1 MQSHESRVTS
11 HESRVDTFFK
21 VEEENGEACDDIYRL
36 EDRRCS
42 RENVCDLRLGFV
54 DVHLCDKEWLAHQV
68 ILDQE
73 KLGLAVLGDSGKN
86 VDIVLDYEGPPVL
99 AATSAVARKMR
110 QSNETKKERNQA

>member
-1 MQSHESRVTS
+1 LE
-11 HESRVDTFFK
+11 
-21 VEEENGEACDDIYRL
+21 VEAENGEACEDIYRL

-54 DVHLCDKEWLAHQV
+54 DVHLCDKEWLPHQV
-68 ILDQE
+68 VLDQE

-110 QSNETKKERNQA
+110 RSVKKRKEPSQED